1 MIKNNS
7 LNCDV
12 KKIQLYEIEN
22 EPNSKNIINS
32 TENFHSIYTDELD
45 IHYINKKDD
54 KNLEN
59 NSTLKKYDEE
69 SFLKLYGTSFLG
81 GTTKI
86 CLHSKNKYDNSSLSE
101 SSVHLNF

>member
-86 CLHSKNKYDNSSLSE
+86 CLHSKNKYDNNSLSE

>member
-69 SFLKLYGTSFLG
+69 SFLKLYGTPFLG
-81 GTTKI
+81 
-86 CLHSKNKYDNSSLSE
+86 
-101 SSVHLNF
+101 